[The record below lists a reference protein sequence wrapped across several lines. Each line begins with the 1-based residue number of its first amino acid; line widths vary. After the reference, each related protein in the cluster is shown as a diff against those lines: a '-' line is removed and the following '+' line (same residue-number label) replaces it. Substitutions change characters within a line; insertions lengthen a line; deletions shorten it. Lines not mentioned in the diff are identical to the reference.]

1 LRDGGYS
8 TIIIATDHG
17 FFHWDPADD
26 EIIQKP
32 EGKILWRSRRAV
44 VGEPLTH
51 PTALSLQV
59 SGSDLQCMVPRS
71 VNAFETYGGIGY
83 FHGGATLQ
91 ELIIPVIIVSYPKKV
106 KRISAVIKP
115 VEQIISLQQRIDVAP
130 SSIQKSLDGTVDDSL
145 VGRTVTVKVMNPE
158 NGELIFKA
166 KQPVTVVPG
175 GDVQPLI
182 LVKVNGTA
190 VRRDAVLSLKLID
203 NETEELLEQKPVTLK
218 VDLDDWD

>member
-1 LRDGGYS
+1 
-8 TIIIATDHG
+8 
-17 FFHWDPADD
+17 
-26 EIIQKP
+26 
-32 EGKILWRSRRAV
+32 
-44 VGEPLTH
+44 
-51 PTALSLQV
+51 
-59 SGSDLQCMVPRS
+59 MVPRS

-190 VRRDAVLSLKLID
+190 ARRDAVLSLKLID